1 MMPGTKKW
9 AACLLATSLMG
20 CASFQ
25 AKPIT
30 ASKTVASL
38 EARTLDSPGLRDFI
52 TKNKGATPWPLNTW
66 NLTYLTL
73 AAFYYQPEL
82 DVARAKW
89 GIANAQV
96 ITAGMRPNPSLGFS
110 AQQNTVEPRGVEPWG
125 LFWKLGIPIETAGK
139 RGYRIMQ
146 AKHLSDSASFD
157 LASSTWKVYSRV
169 RSSMINLYAAKNE
182 ADILQKQVLTQQEM
196 VRLLQR
202 RFQSGEISLPELTK
216 AWIAL
221 QNALA
226 ALSDMQGRE
235 KQAGIELASA
245 IGITSLSGITIDF
258 EGMAETPKP
267 GRLAAESIRQAALLN
282 RADILSALAGYE
294 ASQNALQLEIAK
306 QYPDIH
312 IGAGYD
318 WGQGWMLGLA
328 LPLPVLNQNEGP
340 IAEARARRRKAAAA
354 FTLLE
359 ASTIGEIDSA
369 LAAYWASDRK
379 MAVIDKLLHVQEIN
393 HGAMQSRFQF
403 GEADQLALAESGNN
417 LLSAELA
424 HLGAIVGEMQSLG
437 KLEDAVQRPLFPSAP
452 IPDIQTINPRQEEQ

>member
-1 MMPGTKKW
+1 MMPGTKQW
-9 AACLLATSLMG
+9 AACLLATSLLG

-30 ASKTVASL
+30 ASKTVTSL

-52 TKNKGATPWPLNTW
+52 TKNMGETPWPVKTW

-82 DVARAKW
+82 DVARAKL
-89 GIANAQV
+89 GIANAQI

-139 RGYRIMQ
+139 RGYRIME
-146 AKHLSDSASFD
+146 AKHLSDSARFD

-169 RSSMINLYAAKNE
+169 RSSMVNLYAAKNE
-182 ADILQKQVLTQQEM
+182 ADILQKQVLSQRAM

-202 RFQSGEISLPELTK
+202 RFQSGEISTPEVTR
-216 AWIAL
+216 AQIAL
-221 QNALA
+221 QNALV
-226 ALSDMQGRE
+226 ALSDLQGRE
-235 KQAGIELASA
+235 RQARIELASA
-245 IGITSLSGITIDF
+245 IGITSLSGSTIDL
-258 EGMAETPKP
+258 EGISRIPKP
-267 GRLAAESIRQAALLN
+267 GMLATQAIRKTALLN
-282 RADILSALAGYE
+282 RADILSALAGYA

-306 QYPDIH
+306 QYPDIKL
-312 IGAGYD
+312 GTGYD

-340 IAEARARRRKAAAA
+340 IAEARARRRQAAAT
-354 FTLLE
+354 FTALE
-359 ASTIGEIDSA
+359 AKAVGEIDSA
-369 LAAYWASDRK
+369 LAAYQASDRK
-379 MAVIDKLLHVQEIN
+379 TAVVDKLLRHQEID
-393 HGAMQSRFQF
+393 HAAMQSRFSV
-403 GEADQLALAESGNN
+403 GEIDRLALAESDNT

-424 HLGAIVGEMQSLG
+424 HLGAIVGKMQALG

-452 IPDIQTINPRQEEQ
+452 IPVIQPTDPRQEEQ

>member
-1 MMPGTKKW
+1 
-9 AACLLATSLMG
+9 
-20 CASFQ
+20 
-25 AKPIT
+25 
-30 ASKTVASL
+30 
-38 EARTLDSPGLRDFI
+38 
-52 TKNKGATPWPLNTW
+52 
-66 NLTYLTL
+66 
-73 AAFYYQPEL
+73 
-82 DVARAKW
+82 
-89 GIANAQV
+89 
-96 ITAGMRPNPSLGFS
+96 
-110 AQQNTVEPRGVEPWG
+110 
-125 LFWKLGIPIETAGK
+125 FWKLGIPIETAGK

-369 LAAYWASDRK
+369 LAAYRASDRK